1 MSRHRNE
8 IHRDRP
14 ALDACT
20 GPAFLAHRKFRSGF
34 FPRIREAR
42 CDLLTQG
49 LRSDT
54 YVRFMTIDIN
64 QTIFALEVLGVLAIP
79 GPTNSL
85 LFVSGVS
92 RGFRA
97 SLNLILAE
105 VVAYIISISLLVF
118 ILEPVTRHHS
128 TASQLIRVVCSLY
141 LAQLAIWLWRSGGH
155 KAPKAHP
162 ITVRRVFLT
171 TLMNPKNLIFAFGI
185 FPTAS
190 AESGE
195 MLPYLA
201 GFSAI
206 CTGVASGWIAAGALL
221 HSRGAH
227 QTHLNWFYRGE
238 AFLLAGFAI
247 VIFVSAYY

>member
-1 MSRHRNE
+1 MIAIDTNQ
-8 IHRDRP
+8 
-14 ALDACT
+14 AL
-20 GPAFLAHRKFRSGF
+20 
-34 FPRIREAR
+34 
-42 CDLLTQG
+42 
-49 LRSDT
+49 
-54 YVRFMTIDIN
+54 
-64 QTIFALEVLGVLAIP
+64 FALEVLGVLAIP

-105 VVAYIISISLLVF
+105 VGAYIISISLLVF
-118 ILEPVTRHHS
+118 ALEPVIRTHS
-128 TASQLIRVVCSLY
+128 TLPQLLRVACSLY
-141 LAQLAIWLWRSGGH
+141 LAQMAVGLWRSGGCE
-155 KAPKAHP
+155 AQGSHP

-185 FPTAS
+185 FPTPS
-190 AESGE
+190 AGSGE

-206 CTGVASGWIAAGALL
+206 CTGVASGWITAGAML

-227 QTHLNWFYRGE
+227 TMHLNWFYRGE

-247 VIFVSAYY
+247 AIFVSAYY

>member
-1 MSRHRNE
+1 M
-8 IHRDRP
+8 
-14 ALDACT
+14 
-20 GPAFLAHRKFRSGF
+20 
-34 FPRIREAR
+34 
-42 CDLLTQG
+42 
-49 LRSDT
+49 
-54 YVRFMTIDIN
+54 
-64 QTIFALEVLGVLAIP
+64 
-79 GPTNSL
+79 
-85 LFVSGVS
+85 S
-92 RGFRA
+92 RGFQA

-105 VVAYIISISLLVF
+105 VGAYIISISLLVF
-118 ILEPVTRHHS
+118 VLEPAIRTHS
-128 TASQLIRVVCSLY
+128 TVSQLIRVVCSLY
-141 LAQLAIWLWRSGGH
+141 LIQLAVGLWRSGGQEVQNS
-155 KAPKAHP
+155 HP

-185 FPTAS
+185 FPLPS
-190 AESGE
+190 AESSE

-227 QTHLNWFYRGE
+227 RTHLNWFYRGE

>member
-1 MSRHRNE
+1 MS
-8 IHRDRP
+8 I
-14 ALDACT
+14 
-20 GPAFLAHRKFRSGF
+20 
-34 FPRIREAR
+34 
-42 CDLLTQG
+42 
-49 LRSDT
+49 DT
-54 YVRFMTIDIN
+54 SHTLFI
-64 QTIFALEVLGVLAIP
+64 LEVLGVLAIP

-92 RGFRA
+92 RDFRA

-105 VVAYIISISLLVF
+105 VWAYIISISLLVF
-118 ILEPVTRHHS
+118 VLEPVTRTHS
-128 TASQLIRVVCSLY
+128 TVSQLIRVVCSLY
-141 LAQLAIWLWRSGGH
+141 LAQLAVWLWRSGGH
-155 KAPKAHP
+155 EVPNAHP

-190 AESGE
+190 GGSGE

-206 CTGVASGWIAAGALL
+206 CTAVAAGWIAAGALL
-221 HSRGAH
+221 HSSGAH
-227 QTHLNWFYRGE
+227 TTHLNWFYRGE

>member
-1 MSRHRNE
+1 M
-8 IHRDRP
+8 I
-14 ALDACT
+14 A
-20 GPAFLAHRKFRSGF
+20 
-34 FPRIREAR
+34 I
-42 CDLLTQG
+42 
-49 LRSDT
+49 DT
-54 YVRFMTIDIN
+54 N
-64 QTIFALEVLGVLAIP
+64 QAIFALEVLGVLAIP

-92 RGFRA
+92 RGFQA
-97 SLNLILAE
+97 SLNLVLAE

-118 ILEPVTRHHS
+118 VLEPATRTHS
-128 TASQLIRVVCSLY
+128 TVSQLLRVVCSIY
-141 LAQLAIWLWRSGGH
+141 MAQLAVWLWRSVGQEVQSS
-155 KAPKAHP
+155 HP

-185 FPTAS
+185 FPVPS
-190 AESGE
+190 AESSE

-221 HSRGAH
+221 HTRGAH
-227 QTHLNWFYRGE
+227 KMHLNWFYRGE

-247 VIFVSAYY
+247 VIFISAYY

>member
-1 MSRHRNE
+1 M
-8 IHRDRP
+8 
-14 ALDACT
+14 L
-20 GPAFLAHRKFRSGF
+20 
-34 FPRIREAR
+34 
-42 CDLLTQG
+42 
-49 LRSDT
+49 
-54 YVRFMTIDIN
+54 VMTIDTS
-64 QTIFALEVLGVLAIP
+64 QALFVLEVLGVLAIP

-92 RGFRA
+92 RGFQA

-118 ILEPVTRHHS
+118 VLEPATRTHS
-128 TASQLIRVVCSLY
+128 TVSQLIRVVCSLY
-141 LAQLAIWLWRSGGH
+141 LAQLAVWLWRSGGH
-155 KAPKAHP
+155 AAPNAHP

-190 AESGE
+190 GGSGE
-195 MLPYLA
+195 LLPYLA

-221 HSRGAH
+221 HSRVAH
-227 QTHLNWFYRGE
+227 TTHLNWFYRGE